1 MSRIGKQPVAIPE
14 KVDLKINNGVVQVK
28 GPKGELSYT
37 LTENV
42 NVAIEDK
49 NVLVKPADESQKK

>member
-14 KVDLKINNGVVQVK
+14 KVDLKVNNGVVEVK
-28 GPKGELSYT
+28 GPNGQ
-37 LTENV
+37 LTYSLTDLV

-49 NVLVKPADESQKK
+49 NVVAN